1 MVLLF
6 VDIGIRH
13 YVIIGRANICSRSV
27 WCCAWVLEFG
37 KSKEAGR
44 PVLGTLSEMLRCLE
58 TEEPELVEP

>member
-6 VDIGIRH
+6 VDIGIRD
-13 YVIIGRANICSRSV
+13 YMIIGRANICSRSV
-27 WCCAWVLEFG
+27 WCCAWVLEFR

-44 PVLGTLSEMLRCLE
+44 PVLGTFSEMLGCLE